1 MKKFS
6 TILLL
11 AMVSTVVFAAKP
23 VGSLSRD
30 TILGVPCRVYL
41 PSSYEKRVADKGG
54 AYPCL
59 YLQHGMFGCEDD
71 WANHDLIPI
80 MDSLLKEE
88 VVEEM
93 VIIMPDNFLGS
104 IPPAERARLMAAPAV
119 RPDGTPYDTQDGPA
133 HWKKLTREQERTYE
147 QSGYWEEHFDDFID
161 EVERRYHVS
170 PRCKNRAVA
179 GLSMGG
185 FHSFHLNHYWAG
197 VFDYVGLF
205 SPVILPTSY
214 EGFSENQANGFLEQ
228 IAYPSPAYAN
238 WMDEMRGQ
246 ATLPPAFWIGMGRE
260 DFLYGQLQELRHWL
274 DRNGY
279 EYTYFES
286 TGGHSWTN
294 WKEYLQRFLKVCF
307 MREY

>member
-1 MKKFS
+1 MKKIFAS
-6 TILLL
+6 LIFLLF
-11 AMVSTVVFAAKP
+11 VVGLQAAKP
-23 VGSLSRD
+23 VGTLHRD

-41 PSSYEKRVADKGG
+41 PSSYQEHVAKGTG
-54 AYPCL
+54 FYPCL

-71 WANHDLIPI
+71 WANHRLIPI

-88 VVEEM
+88 VVVEM

-104 IPPAERARLMAAPAV
+104 IPPAERQKLMEQPALT
-119 RPDGTPYDTQDGPA
+119 PDGKPFDTSVG
-133 HWKKLTREQERTYE
+133 HWPKLTRDQERAYE
-147 QSGYWEEHFDDFID
+147 MSGYWEEHFDEFID
-161 EVERRYHVS
+161 AVEKKYHVS

-205 SPVILPTSY
+205 SPVILPQTY
-214 EGFSENQANGFLEQ
+214 QGLYDKEVDGFVQQLDYA
-228 IAYPSPAYAN
+228 SPAYRN

-246 ATLPPAFWIGMGRE
+246 ASLPPAFWIGMGRE
-260 DFLYGQLQELRHWL
+260 DFLYGQLQQLRHWL
-274 DRNGY
+274 DSNNY

-286 TGGHSWTN
+286 PGGHTWTN
-294 WKEYLQRFLKVCF
+294 WQEYLQRFLKVCF
-307 MREY
+307 LREY